1 MSLQHDHAN
10 ALLMSSLARRGGDEV
25 GADLWWHEAERIGLA
40 LDVEQAAICIPKG
53 SQTVA
58 QQDVG

>member
-25 GADLWWHEAERIGLA
+25 GAELWWHEAERIGLA
-40 LDVEQAAICIPKG
+40 LDLQQAANCSPEG

-58 QQDVG
+58 QQP